1 MKTYEKFQ
9 WLMTISILLTII
21 SSIFGEIN
29 SFNKN
34 DVIFKL
40 QLVTSIIAL
49 VMWIIT
55 IVYWARN
62 AKIIRI
68 KRLKG
73 KIIWKK

>member
-73 KIIWKK
+73 KII